1 MKTELNV
8 AVVGL
13 GNRGVSLLKHCILPR
28 EGVRVA
34 AVCDVYEDR
43 RERAVKLA
51 VEAGRPA
58 PVSTGDWREIL
69 AMDEV
74 DAVLILASWE
84 SHADAACAS
93 MRAGKYTG
101 IEVGGAYSVED

>member
-51 VEAGRPA
+51 VEA
-58 PVSTGDWREIL
+58 L
-69 AMDEV
+69 AVTSPIFVYCD
-74 DAVLILASWE
+74 S
-84 SHADAACAS
+84 
-93 MRAGKYTG
+93 GTG
-101 IEVGGAYSVED
+101 ISDFS